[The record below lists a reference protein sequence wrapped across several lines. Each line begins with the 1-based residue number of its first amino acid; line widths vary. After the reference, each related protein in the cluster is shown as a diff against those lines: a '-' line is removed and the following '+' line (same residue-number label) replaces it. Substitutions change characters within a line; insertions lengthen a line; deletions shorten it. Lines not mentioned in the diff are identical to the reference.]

1 MYAGSTPPTSA
12 TSTTSGGSWS
22 GPPSPAAARR
32 HDWYDW
38 YDWYDVET
46 ADVRFHVAVTALGG
60 SDRLDRVTRTLAGE
74 LRLACQLVPDAHVLH
89 KPFLPRNAGI
99 LDLAEGGDYA
109 QASEALRTYLDEAEA
124 VIVAAV
130 GEV

>member
-1 MYAGSTPPTSA
+1 MTCAALARPAQPLGVVEMRA
-12 TSTTSGGSWS
+12 AVKQGR
-22 GPPSPAAARR
+22 AAARR

-38 YDWYDVET
+38 YDVGT

-60 SDRLDRVTRTLAGE
+60 SDRLDRVTRTLCAE
-74 LRLACQLVPDAHVLH
+74 LRLACQLVSDAYVLH

-124 VIVAAV
+124 VIVPAV